1 MDYQLV
7 LQLKGDDRLDFDAM
21 VSLEDEIQQI
31 VEPIAEVDG
40 HDVGS
45 GEMNIF
51 ILTGDPVATFER
63 AKPLLSAASLLDKV
77 SVAYRELRSDDF
89 TLLWPANSTGAFVIA

>member
-7 LQLKGDDRLDFDAM
+7 LQFRGDDCLDFDAM
-21 VSLEDEIQQI
+21 VSHENAIQQI

-51 ILTGDPVATFER
+51 ILTADPVATFER
-63 AKPLLSAASLLDKV
+63 AKPLLSSASLLDKV
-77 SVAYRELRSDDF
+77 SVAYRELRSDYF
-89 TLLWPANSTGAFVIA
+89 SVLWSTSSAGAFVVA

>member
-7 LQLKGDDRLDFDAM
+7 LQFRGGDCLDFDAM

-45 GEMNIF
+45 EEMNLF
-51 ILTGDPVATFER
+51 ILTADPVATFER
-63 AKPLLSAASLLDKV
+63 AKPLLSAAFLLDKV
-77 SVAYRELRSDDF
+77 IVAYRELRSDDF
-89 TLLWPANSTGAFVIA
+89 TVLWPTSSTGAFVIA

>member
-7 LQLKGDDRLDFDAM
+7 LQFRGDDCLNFDAM
-21 VSLEDEIQQI
+21 VSLEDEMQQI
-31 VEPIAEVDG
+31 VEPIADVDG

-51 ILTGDPVATFER
+51 ILTADPVATFER
-63 AKPLLSAASLLDKV
+63 AKALLSASSMLDKV
-77 SVAYRELRSDDF
+77 NVAYRELRSNDF
-89 TLLWPANSTGAFVIA
+89 TVLWPSISTGTFVVA

>member
-7 LQLKGDDRLDFDAM
+7 LQLRGDDCLDFDAM
-21 VSLEDEIQQI
+21 VSLEDRIQQI

-40 HDVGS
+40 HDSGS

-51 ILTGDPVATFER
+51 IFTGDPVTTFER
-63 AKPLLSAASLLDKV
+63 AKPLLSASSLLDKV
-77 SVAYRELRSDDF
+77 SVAYRELCSDDF
-89 TLLWPANSTGAFVIA
+89 TRLWPTSSTEVFVVA

>member
-7 LQLKGDDRLDFDAM
+7 LQFRGDDCLDFDAM

-31 VEPIAEVDG
+31 AEPIDEVDG

-51 ILTGDPVATFER
+51 ILTADPVAMFER

-89 TLLWPANSTGAFVIA
+89 RVLWPTSSTGAFVVA

>member
-7 LQLKGDDRLDFDAM
+7 LQLRGDDSLDFDAL
-21 VSLEDEIQQI
+21 VSLEEEIQQI

-40 HDVGS
+40 HDVGR

-77 SVAYRELRSDDF
+77 SAAYRELLSDDF
-89 TLLWPANSTGAFVIA
+89 TLLWPTSSTVAFVVA

>member
-7 LQLKGDDRLDFDAM
+7 LQFRGDDCLDFDAM

-45 GEMNIF
+45 GETNIF
-51 ILTGDPVATFER
+51 ILTADPVATFER
-63 AKPLLSAASLLDKV
+63 AAPLLSNASLLDKV
-77 SVAYRELRSDDF
+77 RVAYRELRFDDF
-89 TLLWPANSTGAFVIA
+89 TVLWPTSSTETFTVV

>member
-1 MDYQLV
+1 MHYQLV
-7 LQLKGDDRLDFDAM
+7 LQFRGDDCIDFDAM
-21 VSLEDEIQQI
+21 VSLENQIKQI

-40 HDVGS
+40 HDMGS

-63 AKPLLSAASLLDKV
+63 AKLLLSAAFLLDKV

-89 TLLWPANSTGAFVIA
+89 TLLWSTSSTGAFVVA

>member
-7 LQLKGDDRLDFDAM
+7 LQLRGDDCLDFDAM

-51 ILTGDPVATFER
+51 ILTADPVATFER
-63 AKPLLSAASLLDKV
+63 VKPLLSAASLLDKA

-89 TLLWPANSTGAFVIA
+89 TVLWSTSSTGTFGVA

>member
-7 LQLKGDDRLDFDAM
+7 LQFRGGDCLDFDAI
-21 VSLEDEIQQI
+21 VSLEVEIQQI
-31 VEPIAEVDG
+31 LEPIGEVDG

-51 ILTGDPVATFER
+51 ILTADPVAAFER
-63 AKPLLSAASLLDKV
+63 AKPLLSAAFLLDKV
-77 SVAYRELRSDDF
+77 SAACRELGSDDF
-89 TLLWPANSTGAFVIA
+89 TVLWTTSSRGAFMIA

>member
-7 LQLKGDDRLDFDAM
+7 LQFRGDECLEFDAM
-21 VSLEDEIQQI
+21 VNLEDEIQQV
-31 VEPIAEVDG
+31 VEPIADVDG
-40 HDVGS
+40 HDVGN

-51 ILTGDPVATFER
+51 ILTADPVATFER

-77 SVAYRELRSDDF
+77 SVAYRDLRSDDF
-89 TLLWPANSTGAFVIA
+89 VVLWPTSLTKAFVLA

>member
-7 LQLKGDDRLDFDAM
+7 LQFREHDCLDFEAM
-21 VSLEDEIQQI
+21 VNLEDEIQRV
-31 VEPIAEVDG
+31 VEPLADVDG

-45 GEMNIF
+45 GEINIF
-51 ILTGDPVATFER
+51 ILTADPAATFER

-77 SVAYRELRSDDF
+77 GVAYRELCTDDF
-89 TLLWPANSTGAFVIA
+89 TSLWPESSTLTFVIA

>member
-7 LQLKGDDRLDFDAM
+7 LPFRGDDCLDFDAM

-31 VEPIAEVDG
+31 VEPMAEVDG

-45 GEMNIF
+45 VEMNIF
-51 ILTGDPVATFER
+51 ILTADPVATFDR
-63 AKPLLSAASLLDKV
+63 VKPLLSAASLLDKV
-77 SVAYRELRSDDF
+77 SVAYRELRSDDSAV
-89 TLLWPANSTGAFVIA
+89 LWSTSPTGAFVVA